1 MKISN
6 KHTGKVRSKTGKI
19 ILYAILA
26 AMLVC
31 GLGVYFASQ
40 IPDKY
45 YIFENKA
52 QDLENALNQDG
63 FRPVTSTVSVSDS
76 GIEVDF
82 KFLGIVPL
90 KSSEVQVVS
99 EQSLMAGGQP
109 FGIKFY
115 TDGVLVVSMTDVE
128 TESGKVNPAYNSG
141 IRVKDVLTTVNG
153 TKIKSNEHLTELIKN
168 CGGSEVAIGIKRD
181 KLIFEVKVTPQKDK
195 YGTYKLGC
203 WVRDSTA
210 GIGTITYYDP
220 VNKTF
225 AGLGHGICDSDTGEL
240 MTLSYGKAF
249 GADIFSVIK
258 GVAGTPGELRGTFDE
273 NNRIGTIY
281 KNCDMGVFGEADGRS
296 IPDGEIYPIAFKQD
310 IREGEAEIL
319 CTIDDSGV
327 HSYEIEILHIYTN
340 SVKTT
345 KNMVISITDEA
356 LIEKTGG
363 IVQGMSG
370 SPIIQ
375 NGKIIGAVTHVMIND
390 PTKGYGIFIE
400 NMLNE
405 INSDK

>member
-1 MKISN
+1 MNNSN
-6 KHTGKVRSKTGKI
+6 KKTRRVRSKTCRI
-19 ILYAILA
+19 ILYAVLA
-26 AMLVC
+26 AMLMC
-31 GLGVYFASQ
+31 GLGVYFTSQ
-40 IPDKY
+40 LPDKY
-45 YIFENKA
+45 YVFENDTD
-52 QDLENALNQDG
+52 DLKNVLAQDG
-63 FRPVTSTVSVSDS
+63 FSPVTSTVSVSDK
-76 GIEVDF
+76 GFEIDF
-82 KFLGIVPL
+82 RLLGIVPL
-90 KSSEVQVVS
+90 KSSEVEVVA

-128 TESGKVNPAYNSG
+128 TENGKINPAYNSG

-153 TKIKSNEHLTELIKN
+153 TKIKSNEHLTELVKN
-168 CGGSEVAIGIKRD
+168 CGGEEITVGVKRD
-181 KLIFEVKVTPQKDK
+181 KLIFEVKVTPEKDSS
-195 YGTYKLGC
+195 GTYRLGC

-210 GIGTITYYDP
+210 GIGTVTFYDM

-249 GADIFSVIK
+249 GAEIFSVIK
-258 GVAGTPGELRGTFDE
+258 GIAGTPGELRGSFDE
-273 NNRIGTIY
+273 SVKLGTLY
-281 KNCDMGVFGEADGRS
+281 KNCEVGVFGEIEGKFT
-296 IPDGEIYPIAFKQD
+296 PDGDIYPIAFKQD
-310 IREGEAEIL
+310 VREGEAEIL
-319 CTIDDSGV
+319 CTTDERGV
-327 HSYEIEILHIYTN
+327 QSYSIEIVHIYTN

-356 LIEKTGG
+356 LLEKTGG

-375 NGKIIGAVTHVMIND
+375 DGKIIGAVTHVMIND

-400 NMLNE
+400 NMLN
-405 INSDK
+405 SAK

>member
-1 MKISN
+1 MDKTKNKSKKI
-6 KHTGKVRSKTGKI
+6 HSKTGKI
-19 ILYAILA
+19 ILYTILA
-26 AMLVC
+26 AMLLC
-31 GLGVYFASQ
+31 GLGIYFSSQ
-40 IPDKY
+40 LPDKY
-45 YIFENKA
+45 YVFEEDTNN
-52 QDLENALNQDG
+52 LENILNSED
-63 FRPVTSTVSVSDS
+63 FYPVTSTVTVTDS
-76 GIEVDF
+76 GYEIDF
-82 KFLGIVPL
+82 KLLGIMPL
-90 KSSEVQVVS
+90 KRSEVKVVS

-128 TESGKVNPAYNSG
+128 TGDKKINPAYNSG
-141 IRVKDVLTTVNG
+141 IRVKDVLTTING
-153 TKIKSNEHLTELIKN
+153 IKIKSNEHLTSLVKN
-168 CGGSEVAIGIKRD
+168 CEGKEISVGIKRD
-181 KLIFEVKVTPQKDK
+181 KLIFEVKVTPVKDSD
-195 YGTYKLGC
+195 GTYRLGC

-210 GIGTITYYDP
+210 GIGTVTFYDT

-240 MTLSYGKAF
+240 MSLSYGKAL
-249 GADIFSVIK
+249 GAEIFSVIK
-258 GVAGTPGELRGTFDE
+258 GIAGTPGELRGSFNE
-273 NNRIGTIY
+273 SEKIGTLY
-281 KNCDMGVFGEADGRS
+281 KNCNEGVFGAIDGNNF
-296 IPDGEIYPIAFKQD
+296 PDYEIYPIAFKQD

-319 CTIDDSGV
+319 CTTDDSGV
-327 HSYEIEILHIYTN
+327 QRYGIEIIHIYTN

-356 LIEKTGG
+356 LLEKTGG

-375 NGKIIGAVTHVMIND
+375 DGKIIGAVTHVMIND

-405 INSDK
+405 IN

>member
-6 KHTGKVRSKTGKI
+6 KTTGRVRSKTGRI
-19 ILYAILA
+19 LLYAILA

-40 IPDKY
+40 LPDKY
-45 YIFENKA
+45 YVFEN
-52 QDLENALNQDG
+52 DTENLENTLNQDG
-63 FRPVTSTVSVSDS
+63 FYPVTSTVSVSDE

-82 KFLGIVPL
+82 KLLGLVPL
-90 KSSEVQVVS
+90 KSSEVEVVA

-115 TDGVLVVSMTDVE
+115 TDGVLVVSMTDFE
-128 TESGKVNPAYNSG
+128 TENGKVNPAYDSG

-153 TKIKSNEHLTELIKN
+153 TKIQSNEHLTELIKN
-168 CGGSEVAIGIKRD
+168 CGGKEVTVGVKRD

-195 YGTYKLGC
+195 NGTYRLGC

-210 GIGTITYYDP
+210 GIGTVTYYDM
-220 VNKTF
+220 VNKKF

-249 GADIFSVIK
+249 GAEIFSVIK
-258 GVAGTPGELRGTFDE
+258 GVEGTPGELRGSFDE
-273 NNRIGTIY
+273 SIKVGTLY
-281 KNCDMGVFGEADGRS
+281 KNCEVGVFGEIEDKFT
-296 IPDGEIYPIAFKQD
+296 PDGDIYPIAFKQD

-319 CTIDDSGV
+319 CTTDESGV
-327 HSYEIEILHIYTN
+327 QSYKIEILHIYTN

-345 KNMVISITDEA
+345 KNMVISITDEE
-356 LIEKTGG
+356 LLEKTGG

-375 NGKIIGAVTHVMIND
+375 DGKIIGAVTHVMIND

-405 INSDK
+405 GE

>member
-1 MKISN
+1 MNNSN
-6 KHTGKVRSKTGKI
+6 KKTRRVRSKTGRI
-19 ILYAILA
+19 ILYAVLA
-26 AMLVC
+26 AMLMC
-31 GLGVYFASQ
+31 GLGVYFTSQ
-40 IPDKY
+40 LPDKY
-45 YIFENKA
+45 YVFENDTD
-52 QDLENALNQDG
+52 DLKNVLAQDG
-63 FRPVTSTVSVSDS
+63 FSPVTSTVSVSDK
-76 GIEVDF
+76 GFEIDF
-82 KFLGIVPL
+82 RLLGIVPL
-90 KSSEVQVVS
+90 KSSEVEVVA

-128 TESGKVNPAYNSG
+128 TENGKINPAYNSG

-153 TKIKSNEHLTELIKN
+153 TKIKSNEHLTELVKN
-168 CGGSEVAIGIKRD
+168 CGGEEITVGVKRD
-181 KLIFEVKVTPQKDK
+181 KLIFEVKVTPEKDSS
-195 YGTYKLGC
+195 GTYRLGC

-210 GIGTITYYDP
+210 GIGTVTFYDM

-249 GADIFSVIK
+249 GAEIFSVIK
-258 GVAGTPGELRGTFDE
+258 GIAGTPGELRGSFDE
-273 NNRIGTIY
+273 SVKLGTLY
-281 KNCDMGVFGEADGRS
+281 KNCEVGVFGEIEGKFT
-296 IPDGEIYPIAFKQD
+296 PDGDIYPIAFKQD
-310 IREGEAEIL
+310 VREGKAEIL
-319 CTIDDSGV
+319 CTTDESGV
-327 HSYEIEILHIYTN
+327 QSYSIEIVHIYTN

-356 LIEKTGG
+356 LLEKTGG

-375 NGKIIGAVTHVMIND
+375 DGKIIGAVTHVMIND

-400 NMLNE
+400 NMLN
-405 INSDK
+405 SAK

>member
-1 MKISN
+1 MNNSN
-6 KHTGKVRSKTGKI
+6 KKTRRGRSKTGRI
-19 ILYAILA
+19 ILYAVLA
-26 AMLVC
+26 AMLMC

-40 IPDKY
+40 LPDKY
-45 YIFENKA
+45 YVFENDTD
-52 QDLENALNQDG
+52 DLKNVLTQDG
-63 FRPVTSTVSVSDS
+63 FSPVTSTVSVSDK
-76 GIEVDF
+76 GIEIDF
-82 KFLGIVPL
+82 RLLGIVPL
-90 KSSEVQVVS
+90 KSSEVEVVA

-128 TESGKVNPAYNSG
+128 TENGKINPAYNSG

-153 TKIKSNEHLTELIKN
+153 TKIKSNEHLTELVKN
-168 CGGSEVAIGIKRD
+168 CGGEEITVGVKRD
-181 KLIFEVKVTPQKDK
+181 KLIFEVKVTPEKDPS
-195 YGTYKLGC
+195 GTYRLGC

-210 GIGTITYYDP
+210 GIGTVTFYDM

-249 GADIFSVIK
+249 GAEIFSVIK
-258 GVAGTPGELRGTFDE
+258 GIAGTPGELRGSFDE
-273 NNRIGTIY
+273 SVKLGTLY
-281 KNCDMGVFGEADGRS
+281 KNCEVGVFGEIEGKFT
-296 IPDGEIYPIAFKQD
+296 PDGDIYPIAFKQD
-310 IREGEAEIL
+310 VREGEAEIL
-319 CTIDDSGV
+319 CTTDESGV
-327 HSYEIEILHIYTN
+327 QSYSIEIVHIYTN

-356 LIEKTGG
+356 LLEKTGG

-375 NGKIIGAVTHVMIND
+375 DGKIIGAVTHVMIND

-400 NMLNE
+400 NMLN
-405 INSDK
+405 SAK

>member
-1 MKISN
+1 MKDSN
-6 KHTGKVRSKTGKI
+6 KNMRRVHSKTGKI

-40 IPDKY
+40 LPDKY
-45 YIFENKA
+45 YVFENDTN
-52 QDLENALNQDG
+52 DLETTLNRDG
-63 FRPVTSTVSVSDS
+63 FYPVTSTVSVSDS

-82 KFLGIVPL
+82 KFFGILPL
-90 KSSEVQVVS
+90 KSSEVEVVA

-115 TDGVLVVSMTDVE
+115 TDGVLVVSMTDIE
-128 TESGKVNPAYNSG
+128 TESGKINPAYNSG

-168 CGGSEVAIGIKRD
+168 CGGEEVTVGVKRD
-181 KLIFEVKVTPQKDK
+181 KLIFEVKIKPEKDK
-195 YGTYKLGC
+195 SGTYKLGC

-210 GIGTITYYDP
+210 GIGTVTYYDV

-249 GADIFSVIK
+249 GAEIMSVVK
-258 GVAGTPGELRGTFDE
+258 GIAGTPGELRGAFDE
-273 NNRIGTIY
+273 NRRFGTIY
-281 KNCDMGVFGEADGRS
+281 KNCEMGVFGETESNFTSDGT
-296 IPDGEIYPIAFKQD
+296 IYPIAFKQD
-310 IREGEAEIL
+310 IREGAAEIL
-319 CTIDDSGV
+319 CTTDGSGV
-327 HSYEIEILHIYTN
+327 QCYDIEILHIYTN
-340 SVKTT
+340 SVKAT
-345 KNMVISITDEA
+345 KNMVISITDED
-356 LIEKTGG
+356 LLEKTGG

-375 NGKIIGAVTHVMIND
+375 DGKIIGAVTHVMIND

-400 NMLNE
+400 NMLNAA
-405 INSDK
+405 N